1 MDLHLD
7 LSAARGVS
15 LARRMEQALREA
27 VVNGRLAP
35 GERLPATRALAA
47 HLGISRGVVAEAYA
61 QLAAEGHLVTR
72 RGGGT
77 TVRAPAGTGLA
88 ARRAAEV
95 HGSTYDSGAAA
106 ARAAGAAIVG
116 PVRSRYDLRP
126 GLPGLAG
133 FPRRMW
139 LAALGRVL
147 RELPDDR
154 FGYADPAG
162 VPELRLALADYL
174 GRVRGIRTK
183 PDQIVVTAGVRQGAT
198 LLWSVLA
205 ASGARQVAVEQPG
218 WGGARDTATAAGLVT
233 VPVPVDGHGIAVDQL
248 EGLDVDVDAVAV
260 TPAHQFPTGAVLS
273 APRRAMLV
281 AWAQRTGSV
290 VLEDDYD
297 AEFRYDR
304 QPVGALQGLAPEL
317 VVAASSTSK
326 TLAPAVRIGWLV
338 LPQRLVSS
346 VRDRQLT
353 GSRGPSALEQL
364 ALADLIR
371 RGDYDRHLR
380 RARRAYHRQ
389 RDALLA
395 ALAEALPNLS
405 IEGIAAGLHLL
416 LRLPAN
422 TDQASVVAAAYER
435 GVALEGLAGNR
446 PALVVGYANLHETAV
461 RPAVAGLADAITAA
475 SAASQRTAPGP
486 PRG

>member
-1 MDLHLD
+1 MR
-7 LSAARGVS
+7 SWPPRATWSRAVEAARQSERQRPPVWRPAGPPRWTV
-15 LARRMEQALREA
+15 RHTALVPLPPELLGQRSW
-27 VVNGRLAP
+27 AP
-35 GERLPATRALAA
+35 SHHGMTCDRGC
-47 HLGISRGVVAEAYA
+47 LGSQGSRGGCGWRRLGVCCVSCPTI
-61 QLAAEGHLVTR
+61 GSDTPTR
-72 RGGGT
+72 
-77 TVRAPAGTGLA
+77 
-88 ARRAAEV
+88 
-95 HGSTYDSGAAA
+95 
-106 ARAAGAAIVG
+106 
-116 PVRSRYDLRP
+116 
-126 GLPGLAG
+126 
-133 FPRRMW
+133 
-139 LAALGRVL
+139 
-147 RELPDDR
+147 
-154 FGYADPAG
+154 AG
-162 VPELRLALADYL
+162 VPELRFALAGYL
-174 GRVRGIRTK
+174 GRVRGIRTE
-183 PDQIVVTAGVRQGAT
+183 PDRIVVTAGVRQGAT
-198 LLWSVLA
+198 LLWGVLA

-218 WGGARDTATAAGLVT
+218 WGGSRDTAAAAGLLT

-248 EGLDVDVDAVAV
+248 EGLDVDAVAV
-260 TPAHQFPTGAVLS
+260 TPSHQFPTGAVLS

-304 QPVGALQGLAPEL
+304 QPVGALQGLAPQL

-371 RGDYDRHLR
+371 SGDYDRHLR

-416 LRLPAN
+416 LRLPAG
-422 TDQASVVAAAYER
+422 TDEAAVVAAAYER

-461 RPAVAGLADAITAA
+461 RPAVAGLADAIAAA
-475 SAASQRTAPGP
+475 SAASRRAAPGP